1 MKIKDF
7 DKARKTF
14 RNQTSI
20 DARNAEI
27 NFQDV
32 FDAAEIFE
40 EDPNSGNDK
49 WVITRT
55 FIDWK
60 NLHNLPTSEVVEK
73 AVRFLDY
80 WGCYLYTQR
89 ENWDKMAENIKNAYR
104 NSIPFLQALENETLE
119 DIDLTEKKTV
129 EGKEYSN
136 EEILRRVFENF
147 CNVGYNFRGVAASKV
162 LSLINPYLFVMWD
175 QGICKEYGIKG
186 YSEPYV
192 RDNRYVSEFFPIM
205 KEKANLVI
213 ESCMKENRCTRKEAI
228 DMINNFRKYRP
239 LAKLLD
245 EYNWITFVVDKR

>member
-1 MKIKDF
+1 MKFKDF

-14 RNQTSI
+14 RNRADI
-20 DARNAEI
+20 DARNTEI

-40 EDPNSGNDK
+40 EYPKSGSDT
-49 WVITRT
+49 WVIRRR
-55 FIDWK
+55 FIDWN
-60 NLHNLPTSEVVEK
+60 NLHNLPTSEVVK
-73 AVRFLDY
+73 KVVKFLNN
-80 WGCYLYTQR
+80 WGCYLYTQQK
-89 ENWDKMAENIKNAYR
+89 NWSKMAENIKEAYR
-104 NSIPFLQALENETLE
+104 NSIPFLQALESETLE
-119 DIDLTEKKTV
+119 DIVLNKKKIV

-147 CNVGYNFRGVAASKV
+147 CNVGYNFRGVAASKI
-162 LSLINPYLFVMWD
+162 LSLINPNLFVMWD
-175 QGICKEYGIKG
+175 QGICKAYGIKG

-192 RDNRYVSEFFPIM
+192 RDNRYVPEFFPIM

-213 ESCMKENRCTRKEAI
+213 ESLMKKNKCTRKEAI
-228 DMINNFRKYRP
+228 DIINNFKKYRP